1 MALAQLTM
9 LSLGLAASA
18 TAAGSARQAFLAP
31 SASFFSAP
39 ARHYQQQQQQPSRR
53 RSRSSAATVM
63 STTAAPVT
71 DAAGGVETRMWKW
84 KGYDIR
90 YKVAGEVRCLGVV
103 LYRGIVCVCSL
114 HTYLR
119 LWVISSP
126 RRDVRISSS
135 PWCSMPV
142 DVCARNHCVHTRLPC
157 LVSVGWRTSLCCP
170 RYSYSSGDGHPLRF
184 SAPRITR
191 TASHA

>member
-39 ARHYQQQQQQPSRR
+39 ARHDQQQQQQQQPSRR

-63 STTAAPVT
+63 STTAAPVA

-90 YKVAGEVRCLGVV
+90 YKVAGEVRCLGMVQ
-103 LYRGIVCVCSL
+103 RQ
-114 HTYLR
+114 
-119 LWVISSP
+119 
-126 RRDVRISSS
+126 
-135 PWCSMPV
+135 
-142 DVCARNHCVHTRLPC
+142 
-157 LVSVGWRTSLCCP
+157 
-170 RYSYSSGDGHPLRF
+170 
-184 SAPRITR
+184 
-191 TASHA
+191 

>member
-39 ARHYQQQQQQPSRR
+39 ARHDQQQQQQQPSRR

-63 STTAAPVT
+63 STTAAPVA

-90 YKVAGEVRCLGVV
+90 YKVAGEVRCLGMVQ
-103 LYRGIVCVCSL
+103 RQ
-114 HTYLR
+114 
-119 LWVISSP
+119 
-126 RRDVRISSS
+126 
-135 PWCSMPV
+135 
-142 DVCARNHCVHTRLPC
+142 
-157 LVSVGWRTSLCCP
+157 
-170 RYSYSSGDGHPLRF
+170 
-184 SAPRITR
+184 
-191 TASHA
+191 